1 MKLTFKAF
9 IAKFRE
15 CFLGLRFWENQ
26 VLKQYKIRQELLP
39 LEERRELDREDEE
52 KRLLRERNRRI
63 REEMGLLSYLFD
75 RRRRY
80 YMESVYARPNVYL
93 NGDLEVC
100 NDIETY
106 E

>member
-1 MKLTFKAF
+1 MKLTFKVF

-39 LEERRELDREDEE
+39 LEERRELDRQDEE

-75 RRRRY
+75 RRRRD
-80 YMESVYARPNVYL
+80 YMESVYL
-93 NGDLEVC
+93 NDDLEVC
-100 NDIETY
+100 NDNETY